1 MIVKLKL
8 FASVAADKS
17 ILQRNIAVL
26 EVLKENNKSLYD
38 EISRKLREANDFW
51 GRNNNSGRYGF
62 SEMTVEECLSN
73 ELSRKGLA
81 TKLVSFISD
90 PKNRN
95 AIENYPTVDNISN
108 CSLYT
113 IGQVRLEQKLIDK
126 SGKANIEAK
135 IKDLYQEQTSLIRA
149 IRDLPEEVR
158 DKISKVWEGYFNSGK
173 VSTIDPR
180 LIEELG
186 IPKDKIGHYDFSKLT
201 KTISGFISGKDG
213 VVKGELPNSDLAK
226 VFNAYLSVIED
237 RNPRDYADFW
247 FKTKKI
253 IEDYKYDRETIK
265 EKMNLLSRLNKVV
278 DDQKKL
284 KKELEECITKCVNSS
299 EFKSKLENTLANY
312 EKDLSRDLGK
322 EIKSEVKTVAE
333 SFLKK
338 LVKEHPWKSG
348 IIGTGLAALAGL
360 GIYKGI
366 KNSNKP
372 ASEKIDSGEFNR
384 YRNMFDKR

>member
-8 FASVAADKS
+8 FAVVAADKS
-17 ILQRNIAVL
+17 TLQRNIAVL

-38 EISRKLREANDFW
+38 EIARKLREANDFW
-51 GRNNNSGRYGF
+51 DRSNNSGRYGF

-90 PKNRN
+90 PKNKN
-95 AIENYPTVDNISN
+95 AIENYPTVNNISN

-126 SGKANIEAK
+126 SGRASIEAK
-135 IKDLYQEQTSLIRA
+135 IKDLYQEQASLIRA

-180 LIEELG
+180 LMEELG
-186 IPKDKIGHYDFSKLT
+186 IPKDKIGHYDFSKLS
-201 KTISGFISGKDG
+201 KWISGFISGKDG
-213 VVKGELPNSDLAK
+213 VVKGELPNSDLMK
-226 VFNAYLSVIED
+226 VFNAYLSVIEE
-237 RNPRDYADFW
+237 RAPRDYADFW

-253 IEDYKYDRETIK
+253 VEDYKYDRETIK
-265 EKMNLLSRLNKVV
+265 EKMNLLAKLNKVV

-284 KKELEECITKCVNSS
+284 KKELEECITKCVNSP
-299 EFKSKLENTLANY
+299 EFKSKLESTLANY

-322 EIKSEVKTVAE
+322 EIKSEVKTAAE

-338 LVKEHPWKSG
+338 LIKEHPWKSG
-348 IIGTGLAALAGL
+348 IIGTGIAALAGF

-372 ASEKIDSGEFNR
+372 SSGKIDSGEFNH

>member
-8 FASVAADKS
+8 FAVVAADKS

-26 EVLKENNKSLYD
+26 EVLKENNQSLYD
-38 EISRKLREANDFW
+38 EIARKLREADDFW

-126 SGKANIEAK
+126 SGKASIEAK
-135 IKDLYQEQTSLIRA
+135 IKDLYQEQVSLTRA

-173 VSTIDPR
+173 VSTLDPKI
-180 LIEELG
+180 IEELG

-201 KTISGFISGKDG
+201 KTISGFISGKEG
-213 VVKGELPNSDLAK
+213 TVKGELPNPDLMK
-226 VFNAYLSVIED
+226 VFNAYLSVIEE

-265 EKMNLLSRLNKVV
+265 EKMNLLAKLNKVV

-284 KKELEECITKCVNSS
+284 KKELEECITKCVNSP

-312 EKDLSRDLGK
+312 EKDLSKDLGK
-322 EIKSEVKTVAE
+322 EIKSEVKTAAE
-333 SFLKK
+333 SFLKR

-348 IIGTGLAALAGL
+348 IIGTGLAALAGF

-372 ASEKIDSGEFNR
+372 SSGKIDSGEFNH